1 MNMKILILILQ
12 ILAAIAFIMTGMM
25 KIFTTYEDLVLM
37 ENMGWAQDFSGTQI
51 TIIGILEAL
60 GGLSLLLPMLLKKL
74 TSLIPLAALGLAL
87 IMVGTIVTHIGRDE
101 PVVVNLVLL
110 LLTLSVAYFKRDLF
124 LNRSL
129 QND

>member
-1 MNMKILILILQ
+1 MTGVMKICNS
-12 ILAAIAFIMTGMM
+12 
-25 KIFTTYEDLVLM
+25 YEDLVLM
-37 ENMGWAQDFSGTQI
+37 ENMGWVQDFSSTQI
-51 TIIGILEAL
+51 TLIGILEAL
-60 GGLSLLLPMLLKKL
+60 GGIGLLLPMLLKKL

-87 IMVGTIVTHIGRDE
+87 VMVGAIVTHIGRDE

>member
-1 MNMKILILILQ
+1 MKILILILQ

>member
-1 MNMKILILILQ
+1 MKILILILQ
-12 ILAAIAFIMTGMM
+12 ILAAIAFFMTGMM

-87 IMVGTIVTHIGRDE
+87 IMVGAIVTHIGRDE

>member
-1 MNMKILILILQ
+1 MKILILILQ

-74 TSLIPLAALGLAL
+74 TSLIPLAA
-87 IMVGTIVTHIGRDE
+87 
-101 PVVVNLVLL
+101 
-110 LLTLSVAYFKRDLF
+110 
-124 LNRSL
+124 
-129 QND
+129 

>member
-1 MNMKILILILQ
+1 MKILILILQ
-12 ILAAIAFIMTGMM
+12 ILAAIAFFMTGMM
-25 KIFTTYEDLVLM
+25 KVFITYEDLVLM

-87 IMVGTIVTHIGRDE
+87 IMVGAIVTHIGRNE

-124 LNRSL
+124 LDRSL

>member
-1 MNMKILILILQ
+1 MKILILILQ

-87 IMVGTIVTHIGRDE
+87 IMVGAIVTHIGRDE

>member
-12 ILAAIAFIMTGMM
+12 ILAAIAFIMTGVM
-25 KIFTTYEDLVLM
+25 KIFTPYEDLVLM
-37 ENMGWAQDFSGTQI
+37 ENMGWVQDFSGTQI
-51 TIIGILEAL
+51 TLLGILEVL
-60 GGLSLLLPMLLKKL
+60 GGISLLLPMLLIKL

-87 IMVGTIVTHIGRDE
+87 VMVGAIVTHIGRDE
-101 PVVVNLVLL
+101 PIVVNLVLL
-110 LLTLSVAYFKRDLF
+110 LLTLSVAYFKRNLF

>member
-12 ILAAIAFIMTGMM
+12 ILAAIAFFMTGMM

-87 IMVGTIVTHIGRDE
+87 IMVGAIVTHIGRNE

-124 LNRSL
+124 LDRSL